1 MVPRPA
7 PSLHRA
13 PSRGR
18 RWPPGRQGRPPAA
31 NSRVTTPSTSTA
43 TGLGTTDNA
52 CVDSTQAPFAP
63 RAFGSAHADQLV
75 GGDVPEPGRRAVRAP
90 DDELADT
97 ARAAEPEVGPRI
109 LRREVARPRV
119 HLPDEPAAVGQR
131 RRDDGARLEPA
142 DLEPVP
148 GRFVVPEELACAAPR
163 A

>member
-7 PSLHRA
+7 PPSPRTIARPSLASRA
-13 PSRGR
+13 A
-18 RWPPGRQGRPPAA
+18 RPP
-31 NSRVTTPSTSTA
+31 SGREQPRHPHRQRPLPRPTSTA

-97 ARAAEPEVGPRI
+97 AR
-109 LRREVARPRV
+109 
-119 HLPDEPAAVGQR
+119 
-131 RRDDGARLEPA
+131 
-142 DLEPVP
+142 
-148 GRFVVPEELACAAPR
+148 
-163 A
+163 